1 MDRDLLN
8 SALLKAHED
17 DAKDELVDLYTFAAD
32 LAEKEHDL
40 DASCFYLTHAFV
52 FALEQ
57 GHAKAYQLNKR
68 LVKHNRSTLI
78 PII

>member
-1 MDRDLLN
+1 MDRDALN

-17 DAKDELVDLYTFAAD
+17 DDKDELVKLYTLAAD
-32 LAEKEHDL
+32 LTEKEHDL

-57 GHAKAYQLNKR
+57 GNVEAFKLNKR
-68 LVKHNRSTLI
+68 LAKHNRSTLI
-78 PII
+78 PVV